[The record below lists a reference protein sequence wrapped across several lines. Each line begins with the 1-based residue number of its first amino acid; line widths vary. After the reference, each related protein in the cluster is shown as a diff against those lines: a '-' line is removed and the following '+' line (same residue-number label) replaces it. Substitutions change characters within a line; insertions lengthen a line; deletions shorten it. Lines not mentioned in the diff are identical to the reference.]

1 LIGEQRDDAQST
13 NDFAATEAPISGAI
27 SMPITPS
34 VQSAALTQTED
45 PGFVKLSAT
54 LTGVDALPASVQQL
68 DTLGVRKSLSQV
80 YWERLSA
87 AYPAEFAELM
97 AVWNTISGEPDPE
110 AALAARLS
118 ATDAAGQ
125 RLRVA
130 ARQVCKIWYLS
141 SLDDPSG
148 NTNAPLG
155 GDIGQYQHSVIWK
168 VIGAPVT
175 GYSDKSHGYWTEK
188 PAL

>member
-1 LIGEQRDDAQST
+1 
-13 NDFAATEAPISGAI
+13 
-27 SMPITPS
+27 MPMTPS
-34 VQSAALTQTED
+34 AQPAALAQTED
-45 PGFVKLSAT
+45 PAFVKLSMT
-54 LTGVDALPASVQQL
+54 LTGLDSLPANVQLL
-68 DTLGVRKSLSQV
+68 DTLGGRKSLSQI
-80 YWERLSA
+80 YWERLRA
-87 AYPAEFAELM
+87 AYPAEFAELL

-118 ATDAAGQ
+118 AADAAGQ

-141 SLDDPSG
+141 SLDDPNG

-155 GDIGQYQHSVIWK
+155 GDIGQYQHSAIWK

-175 GYSDKSHGYWTEK
+175 GYSDMPHGYWTEK